1 VVIWYIFPVLVFVP
15 RKIWQPW
22 LSAIMPTIS
31 SRRHQI
37 CLYMCIVN
45 FVGKNDASPLNR
57 LWPDSCTKNYQFVD
71 FCELSSNVGMQCC
84 LLLHTAWLVA
94 LFISD
99 IQSDLIGRIFGYW
112 ATVFIGQF
120 FLTFTSS
127 PKFKGAFCKVKSFAL
142 IPSSGRTGDI
152 HR

>member
-1 VVIWYIFPVLVFVP
+1 
-15 RKIWQPW
+15 
-22 LSAIMPTIS
+22 
-31 SRRHQI
+31 
-37 CLYMCIVN
+37 
-45 FVGKNDASPLNR
+45 
-57 LWPDSCTKNYQFVD
+57 
-71 FCELSSNVGMQCC
+71 MQCC

-142 IPSSGRTGDI
+142 IPSKNLYWATIWEIVPQTHLVALAISTDKKNWVFKWCW
-152 HR
+152 